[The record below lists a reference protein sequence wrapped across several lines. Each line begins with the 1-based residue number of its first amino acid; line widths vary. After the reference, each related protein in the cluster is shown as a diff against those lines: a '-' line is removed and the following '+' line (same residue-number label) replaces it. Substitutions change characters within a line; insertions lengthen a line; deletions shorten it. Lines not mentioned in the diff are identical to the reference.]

1 VYKNHINLPLIFCC
15 TQVVKFKVVK
25 LELLNERSQ
34 SLLAAHQMALPV
46 GLCDLEKVKT
56 QNFLDEEFMGNP
68 QQLIAICDC
77 EKRDAKLQIFELL
90 NLLVRQMIKRAL
102 VKMYN
107 MAENDDGSLAG
118 PVRQGLELLVVAN
131 AQLRQLDFH
140 NLNLSTEKAKLV
152 NNIGILDVTKK
163 EFYLHSLFS
172 EFLVSVYLIHKF
184 GIEGMRAAEFSE
196 SLTGAYPKESLSTA
210 QKLLI
215 ENYMNITANYTPDDL
230 PDDLSFSLDIQNI
243 R

>member
-1 VYKNHINLPLIFCC
+1 MYNLINPFYCC
-15 TQVVKFKVVK
+15 TQVVNFKVVD
-25 LELLNERSQ
+25 LELLSERSQ
-34 SLLAAHQMALPV
+34 SLLTAHQMALPE

-56 QNFLDEEFMGNP
+56 QHFLDDKFMGNP
-68 QQLIAICDC
+68 QHLIAICDY

-90 NLLVRQMIKRAL
+90 NFLVRQMIKRAL

-172 EFLVSVYLIHKF
+172 DFLVSVYLIHTF
-184 GIEGMRAAEFSE
+184 GIERMRAIDFSE
-196 SLTGAYPKESLSTA
+196 RLTEAYSIENFSVA
-210 QKLLI
+210 VKLLK
-215 ENYMNITANYTPDDL
+215 NYMNITDAFYTPDEL

>member
-1 VYKNHINLPLIFCC
+1 
-15 TQVVKFKVVK
+15 VVKFKVVK

-46 GLCDLEKVKT
+46 RLCDLLKKVKT

-68 QQLIAICDC
+68 QHLIAICDC
-77 EKRDAKLQIFELL
+77 EKRDANLQIFELL
-90 NLLVRQMIKRAL
+90 NVLVRQMIRRAL
-102 VKMYN
+102 VKMHN
-107 MAENDDGSLAG
+107 MAENDEGSLAG

-131 AQLRQLDFH
+131 AKLRK
-140 NLNLSTEKAKLV
+140 LSTEEKKRV
-152 NNIGILDVTKK
+152 NNIGILSFNEDSEEVI
-163 EFYLHSLFS
+163 FHLHSLFS

-184 GIEGMRAAEFSE
+184 RIAEMRAADFSE
-196 SLTGAYPKESLSTA
+196 RLTEAHSKENLSIA

-215 ENYMNITANYTPDDL
+215 ENYINITAFCPPDDL
-230 PDDLSFSLDIQNI
+230 PDDLSFSLDINNI